1 MRRRSTRPSRWF
13 SSVYLATLR
22 SYRVAIVGWGY
33 GMSLIVI
40 ELIASTS
47 ALTSTAAGRASLTQI
62 ADTFAWNAAPVAV
75 DTPAGY
81 ATFKIG
87 AGILV
92 MAIWPLLAASRTLR
106 GEEES
111 GALDVLLS
119 VPEARVRVA
128 VQKVAAIG
136 TALVGMA
143 LVIAVVTAIGG
154 GIFRGGYSF
163 GDALLF
169 GLNLA
174 LVCAV
179 YGAVALLISQFT
191 YERRRA
197 AGLTAGVLLV
207 SIVLD
212 MAHRIWSGVGWIS
225 AISPV
230 YYYNR
235 SKPLITSYGTTWW
248 AMVVLLALSL
258 ALSGAALAL
267 FARRDVGSVVPLP
280 AWLRVQRPRTRVVAL
295 PAREWSLRSVYARS
309 LRSAAAAVAWWT
321 LGIAGFAAWMV
332 VAVRQLSSS
341 LGSLLASGTLRTVIS
356 TLGGGDARLNA
367 VFLSAIFTLLPVLL
381 MAFAVTQVAR
391 WAGDEEDGR
400 FDLLLAAPQ
409 SRQRLIL
416 GRFCALATATI
427 AIGAVTLGATA
438 LTSRLSGLTLDS
450 GDLVAATLGMIPLGL
465 LLAAIGYALA
475 GWLRSAADTGL
486 LSLLLAAWFLL
497 SFVGPALHWPDAIL
511 RISPFSWFGTPLLHG
526 LPAGVVVGF
535 VAVAGFALAIGS
547 LRFARKDIA
556 V

>member
-13 SSVYLATLR
+13 RSVFLKTLR
-22 SYRVAIVGWGY
+22 GYRIAIVGWGY

-40 ELIASTS
+40 ELLASTS

-87 AGILV
+87 VGILV
-92 MAIWPLLAASRTLR
+92 MAIWPLLAATRTLR

-119 VPEARVRVA
+119 VPESRVRVA
-128 VQKVAAIG
+128 LQKVAAIG
-136 TALVGMA
+136 AALLGMA
-143 LVIAVVTAIGG
+143 LVIAVVSSIGSV
-154 GIFRGGYSF
+154 IVKGGYGF

-174 LVCAV
+174 LICAV
-179 YGAVALLISQFT
+179 YGGVALLISQFT
-191 YERRRA
+191 LERRRA
-197 AGLTAGVLLV
+197 AGLTAGVLLA
-207 SIVLD
+207 SIALD
-212 MAHRIWSGVGWIS
+212 MVHRIWSGVDWIS

-230 YYYNR
+230 YYYNL
-235 SKPLITSYGTTWW
+235 SKPLITAFGTTWW
-248 AMVVLLALSL
+248 AMLVLLALSV

-280 AWLRVQRPRTRVVAL
+280 AWLRVRRRRTRVVAL
-295 PAREWSLRSVYARS
+295 PARDWSLRSIYARS
-309 LRSAAAAVAWWT
+309 LRTELAPAAGWT
-321 LGIAGFAAWMV
+321 IGIAGFAAWMV
-332 VAVRQLSSS
+332 VAVKQITSS
-341 LGSLLASGTLRTVIS
+341 LSSLLASGTLRTIIG

-381 MAFAVTQVAR
+381 MAFAVTQVTR
-391 WAGDEEDGR
+391 WAGDAEDGR

-416 GRFCALATATI
+416 GRFSALATSTI
-427 AIGAVTLGATA
+427 AIGVITLGATA
-438 LTSRLSGLTLDS
+438 LTSRLSGLALDS
-450 GDLVAATLGMIPLGL
+450 GNLVAATLGMVPLGL

-475 GWLRSAADTGL
+475 GWLRSAADTGW
-486 LSLLLAAWFLL
+486 LSLLLAVWFLL
-497 SFVGPALHWPDAIL
+497 SFVGPELHWPDALL
-511 RISPFSWFGTPLLHG
+511 RISPFYWFGTPLLHG
-526 LPAGVVVGF
+526 LPAIVILGF
-535 VAVAGFALAIGS
+535 VLVAGFALAIGS
-547 LRFARKDIA
+547 LRFARTDIA